1 MLQHNKTRWGRIFL
15 VLMLVM
21 ALCASLTTV
30 FAAESGSS
38 EPEETMVL
46 FAADGAAGEAPEE
59 TMIALGAAPAEDK
72 GEGDTANEPILTV
85 GASDAAE
92 AEEAETD
99 EWTCKVCSTVNE
111 GGESCKKCSASRPT
125 TLLSVVALV
134 VLAVVIAIGFIKKV
148 NLGFLAIG
156 AAFILSII
164 AGIGPKYVTKAFD
177 SDMFV
182 TLVGVTFLFGMASQN
197 GTLDLF
203 SKKVVALVGKRTVL
217 IPILMFFLSAFI
229 SAIGPGHIAAGI
241 LMTTFAVY
249 LAFEMKINPI
259 TTALFAKLGA
269 NAGCASPLSLT
280 GQLGLKL
287 TNNLTNDVTNADL
300 VERLGFNS
308 LHFFIATLVSGF
320 VFTLLLYIFTKSYKV
335 KADNPLKLKDI
346 PKFNWKQWCTIGAI
360 VMMVVLCIGFQMNTG
375 LTAFVMAA
383 ILVLLGCADEKK
395 AIKGIP
401 WGTLVFICGVG
412 VLVSVIDMMGG
423 IDMISNLLQKLMN
436 GSTATPVLAATSGI
450 LSWVSSTTG
459 VVMPAMF
466 KMLPNILRTFGTN
479 VNYMEM
485 ISAITATSFAAAIS
499 PLSTGG
505 AIIMSSYSASKETTN
520 EELNK
525 IFKFLF
531 LLSVSNVLLNVVLSA
546 IRLFGFYGIF
556 G

>member
-1 MLQHNKTRWGRIFL
+1 MKLQSKKAPRLGVLLLIL
-15 VLMLVM
+15 LML
-21 ALCASLTTV
+21 ATLIPSV
-30 FAAESGSS
+30 FAADAPAETSA
-38 EPEETMVL
+38 PEETMVAL
-46 FAADGAAGEAPEE
+46 SEAPE
-59 TMIALGAAPAEDK
+59 AA
-72 GEGDTANEPILTV
+72 
-85 GASDAAE
+85 S
-92 AEEAETD
+92 D
-99 EWTCKVCSTVNE
+99 EWTCKVCSTANQ
-111 GGESCKKCSASRPT
+111 GGDKCAKCSASRPT
-125 TLLSVVALV
+125 TTLSVIALV
-134 VLAVVIAIGFIKKV
+134 VLVIVIAIGFIKKV

-287 TNNLTNDVTNADL
+287 TNNLVSDVTNADI
-300 VERLGFNS
+300 VDRLGFS
-308 LHFFIATLVSGF
+308 GLHFFMATLVSGF
-320 VFTLLLYIFTKSYKV
+320 IFTLLLYIFTKSYKV

-346 PKFNWKQWCTIGAI
+346 PKFNWKQWVTIGAI

-383 ILVLLGCADEKK
+383 ILVLLQCADEKK

-423 IDMISNLLQKLMN
+423 IDMISNLLQKLM
-436 GSTATPVLAATSGI
+436 GPSTATPVLAATSGI

-466 KMLPNILRTFGTN
+466 KMLPNILRTFGSS
-479 VNYMEM
+479 VNYMEL

-520 EELNK
+520 EEMNK

-531 LLSVSNVLLNVVLSA
+531 LLSVANVLLNVLLSW
-546 IRLFGFYGIF
+546 IGLFQLGGLF
-556 G
+556 

>member
-1 MLQHNKTRWGRIFL
+1 MKPIKSTSRILIAALSFIMMFMLAG
-15 VLMLVM
+15 
-21 ALCASLTTV
+21 TV
-30 FAAESGSS
+30 FANHVNAETRNT
-38 EPEETMVL
+38 EHKTQLVAEKHEANELHEVH
-46 FAADGAAGEAPEE
+46 AEGED
-59 TMIALGAAPAEDK
+59 AED
-72 GEGDTANEPILTV
+72 
-85 GASDAAE
+85 
-92 AEEAETD
+92 
-99 EWTCKVCSTVNE
+99 EWICKVCSTTND
-111 GGESCKKCSASRPT
+111 GGAKCSKCGASRPST
-125 TLLSVVALV
+125 MLSIFSLIM
-134 VLAVVIAIGFIKKV
+134 LGIVIAIGFIKKV

-156 AAFILSII
+156 AAFILSMI

-177 SDMFV
+177 ADMFV

-203 SKKVVALVGKRTVL
+203 SKKVVALVGKHTVF
-217 IPILMFFLSAFI
+217 IPILMFVLSAFI

-249 LAFEMKINPI
+249 LAFEMDINPI

-287 TNNLTNDVTNADL
+287 TNNLVNDVTNADIID
-300 VERLGFNS
+300 RLSFSG
-308 LHFFIATLVSGF
+308 LHFFLSTLISGF
-320 VFTLLLYIFTKSYKV
+320 IFTCLLYVFTKSYKV
-335 KADNPLKLKDI
+335 KADNPLKLSDI
-346 PKFNWKQWCTIGAI
+346 PAFNWKQKVTIVAI
-360 VMMVVLCIGFQMNTG
+360 VLMVVLCIGFQMNTG
-375 LTAFVMAA
+375 LTAFVMAS
-383 ILVLLGCADEKK
+383 ILVLMQCADEKA

-412 VLVSVIDMMGG
+412 VLVSIIDMMGG
-423 IDMISNLLQKLMN
+423 IDMISNTLQKAMN
-436 GSTATPVLAATSGI
+436 ANTVAPIMSATSGI

-466 KMLPNILRTFGTN
+466 KMMPNILRNFGN
-479 VNYMEM
+479 VNYMEL

-531 LLSVSNVLLNVVLSA
+531 LLSVANVALNVLLSA
-546 IRLFGFYGIF
+546 LHVFSLGGLFY
-556 G
+556 